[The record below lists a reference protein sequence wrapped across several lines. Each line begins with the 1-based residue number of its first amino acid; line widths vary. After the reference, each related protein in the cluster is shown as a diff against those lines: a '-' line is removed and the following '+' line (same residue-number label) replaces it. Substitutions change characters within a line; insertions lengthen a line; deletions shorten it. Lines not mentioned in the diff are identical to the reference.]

1 MKQVNAET
9 ILIARYPSNAD
20 KKWVEANE
28 KEVMEWTMFLAGKQ
42 KQISDLAYG
51 LEPYD

>member
-1 MKQVNAET
+1 MKRANAET

-28 KEVMEWTMFLAGKQ
+28 KEVLDWTMFLGGKT
-42 KQISDLAYG
+42 KKITDLQYG
-51 LEPYD
+51 LEPE